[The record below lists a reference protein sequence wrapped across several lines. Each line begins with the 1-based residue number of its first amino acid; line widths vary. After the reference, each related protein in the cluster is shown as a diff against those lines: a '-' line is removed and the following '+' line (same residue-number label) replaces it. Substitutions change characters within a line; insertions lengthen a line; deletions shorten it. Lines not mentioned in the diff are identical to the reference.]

1 MNRLDFMRKLEA
13 LLTDI
18 SQSEREEALQYYND
32 YLNDAGVENEE
43 EVLESLG
50 SPERLASVIREGL
63 GDNGSGG
70 EFTETGYK
78 DYYSEDDKK
87 NEVVKKEY
95 GKRMSGGMLALVII
109 LCIFAS
115 PLLIAIGTGIFG
127 AGAGL
132 LGGLLGLF
140 AGIAAAGIALFI
152 AAILLIG
159 IGIAGLFTI
168 PVAGV
173 CLIGLGLLLGG
184 LSLFCIWITVWM
196 FGTAVPWVIRKL
208 VNVFS
213 RIFHKKE
220 GEEA

>member
-1 MNRLDFMRKLEA
+1 MNRLDFMQKLES

-18 SQSEREEALQYYND
+18 SESEREEALQYYND
-32 YLNDAGVENEE
+32 YLNDAGPENEE
-43 EVLESLG
+43 DVLESLG
-50 SPERLASVIREGL
+50 SPERVAKVIKEGL

-78 DYYSEDDKK
+78 NYYTEADEK
-87 NEVVKKEY
+87 NEVMKKEQ
-95 GKRMSGGMLALVII
+95 GRRLSGGMLALVII

-127 AGAGL
+127 AGVGI

-140 AGIAAAGIALFI
+140 AGIAAAGIAMLI
-152 AAILLIG
+152 ASILLIG
-159 IGIAGLFTI
+159 IGIGGLFTL

-173 CLIGLGLLLGG
+173 CLIGLGLLVGG
-184 LSLFCIWITVWM
+184 LSLFCIWITVWVI
-196 FGTAVPWVIRKL
+196 GVAVPRVIRGL
-208 VNVFS
+208 VSIFS
-213 RIFHKKE
+213 KIFHRKG